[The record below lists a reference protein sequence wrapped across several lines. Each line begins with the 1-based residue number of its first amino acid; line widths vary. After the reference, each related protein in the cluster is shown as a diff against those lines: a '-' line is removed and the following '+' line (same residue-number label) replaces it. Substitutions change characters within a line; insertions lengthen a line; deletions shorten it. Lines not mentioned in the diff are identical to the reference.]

1 VNRRTFVRKTL
12 LASAGAALAL
22 RPQTQGATA
31 APSEPP
37 AAPQGLPRGKIKN
50 LQVSRV
56 LLGGNLLTHFT
67 HSRDL
72 RYVYTL
78 TQHYNTKEKL
88 FETMA
93 KAESKGI
100 NTLSVHN
107 PPGILDTLK
116 EYREK
121 RGGKIQWIV
130 CPTAPV
136 EDDLAAYGQQV
147 KELIDYGTDSIYL
160 WGVRADELV
169 QKGRIDL
176 LGKAVDLAKSKGVP
190 SGVGGHSL
198 DVIAACEKNRIGADF
213 YIKTLHHHKYP
224 SASLNY
230 DSMWCTNPEDTIELM
245 KGVEKPWIAFKVMA
259 AGAIPPKEAFQYA
272 FAGGADF
279 CLAGMFDFEIEE
291 DVEIAKGVLS
301 ALGQRARPWRG

>member
-1 VNRRTFVRKTL
+1 MNRRTFVRKTL